1 MGEVYKARD
10 TRLGREVAVK
20 VAAGEFSK
28 RFEREAR
35 AISALN
41 HPNICTLYD
50 VGPNYLVM
58 ELVEGTTLRGP
69 MPIEDALRAARQIA
83 EALEAA
89 HEKGIT
95 HRDLK
100 PGNIK
105 VTPNGRVKVLD
116 FGLAKV
122 DSVTPTDLEDSPT
135 LSLAVTTPGVILGT
149 PAYMSPEQARGI
161 AVDKRTDIWAF
172 GVVLF
177 EMLTGRELFTG
188 QSTTDILA
196 AVVRAN
202 PDFSALPA
210 LTPEPIRRLLKRCLE
225 KDPKNRLPDI
235 GVARMEIDD
244 ATATPQAHAAV
255 PTTRRRHVAP
265 WAVAI
270 FAVLGLAVF
279 SWYSLRAQ
287 PEIRWT
293 GTRFDGP
300 AIAWGPRIS
309 PDGQLVAFLAMD
321 NRLTQ
326 VAVMKPDTGNW
337 TLLTHDRTRGQVSNL
352 CWSLDGSKLFFDR
365 SDGIYSIPVL
375 GGNEQLVVEDA
386 GNPEVLRDGSLVI
399 QRLNSERNNQLYR
412 YWPESG
418 RVKPLNAVLS
428 GLAIARA
435 TTDGDRIV
443 FVGKPLG
450 NLQAPAQ
457 LFAMELSSEK
467 LSRLAPE
474 ASLIISE
481 PTAIA
486 PSADGLS
493 VLVSV
498 DAGDAKH
505 IVSVPLDGGSE
516 LRTLMTVTNTPY
528 YIEAGSDGS
537 VFLDQWDR
545 PIEAFRVSPE
555 GGEPEQIGT
564 LPPYPDF
571 PGSQALPLPD
581 GLFLVNSRTGGR
593 ERLLL
598 MHPGKKLTPFVDT
611 QEETAMP
618 SSIVGQTHVAFL
630 IGPKERKTIAL
641 ASLADRRITRRLEG
655 SKGAAIDS
663 MVAAAD
669 GQTIY
674 YTASGSV
681 WMIPV
686 SDGQPKRIRNGDS
699 VTLNPYRQE
708 LIVRLTEQ
716 EGMRLVRQPLAGGTE
731 SQILLEGNIRIP
743 SVPLYPNAVG
753 KDGRIVSSMVSPDSW
768 FSTVGL
774 IDPKTGRVQVIRFDY
789 DADMSGGWGSDGKLV
804 IVAKPLRVSVWR
816 FRPETHSP

>member
-337 TLLTHDRTRGQVSNL
+337 TLLTQDRTRGQVSNL

-789 DADMSGGWGSDGKLV
+789 NADMSGGWGSDGKLV
-804 IVAKPLRVSVWR
+804 IVAKPLRVSMWR

>member
-10 TRLGREVAVK
+10 KRLGREVAVK
-20 VAAGEFSK
+20 VAAKEFSE

-41 HPNICTLYD
+41 HPHICTLYD

-69 MPIEDALRAARQIA
+69 MPMEDALGAARQIA
-83 EALEAA
+83 GALEAA

-105 VTPNGRVKVLD
+105 ITPDGRIKVLD

-122 DSVTPTDLEDSPT
+122 HSATQTDFENSPT
-135 LSLAVTTPGVILGT
+135 LTLPATRPGVILGT
-149 PAYMSPEQARGI
+149 AAYMSPEQARGM

-177 EMLTGRELFTG
+177 EMLTGRQLFTG

-196 AVVRAN
+196 AVVRGN
-202 PDFSALPA
+202 PDFDALPA
-210 LTPEPIRRLLKRCLE
+210 ITPEPIHRLLKRCLE

-235 GVARMEIDD
+235 GVARLEIDD
-244 ATATPQAHAAV
+244 ALTTPHVDVAV
-255 PTTRRRHVAP
+255 PATGRRSVAP
-265 WAVAI
+265 WIVAI
-270 FAVLGLAVF
+270 FAVLCLAVL
-279 SWYSLRAQ
+279 SWYNLRAQ

-300 AIAWGPRIS
+300 AVAWGPRIS

-321 NRLTQ
+321 DGLTQ

-337 TLLTHDRTRGQVSNL
+337 TLLTRDRTRGQVNNL
-352 CWSLDGSKLFFDR
+352 SWSLDGSKLYFDR
-365 SDGIYSIPVL
+365 WQGIYSTPVL
-375 GGNEQLVVEDA
+375 GGNEQLVVENA
-386 GNPEVLRDGSLVI
+386 GNPEMLPDGSLVI
-399 QRLNSERNNQLYR
+399 QRLNSDRNSQLYR

-435 TTDGDRIV
+435 TPNGDRVV
-443 FVGKPLG
+443 FVGKPLD

-457 LFAMELSSEK
+457 LYAMDLSSEK
-467 LSRLAPE
+467 LTRLAPE
-474 ASLIISE
+474 TSLIISE

-486 PSADGLS
+486 PSADGQS

-498 DAGDAKH
+498 DAVDAKH
-505 IVSVPLDGGSE
+505 IVSVSLDGGSK

-528 YIEAGSDGS
+528 FLDAGSDGS

-545 PIEAFRVSPE
+545 PIEVLSVSPE
-555 GGEPEQIGT
+555 GGEPKRIGT

-571 PGSQALPLPD
+571 PGSKAVPLPD

-593 ERLLL
+593 DRLLL
-598 MHPGKKLTPFVDT
+598 MHPGKELTPFVDT

-618 SSIVGQTHVAFL
+618 SSMVGQTHVAFL
-630 IGPKERKTIAL
+630 IGPRERRTIAL
-641 ASLADRRITRRLEG
+641 ASLGDRRITRRLEG
-655 SKGAAIDS
+655 PRGAAINS
-663 MVAAAD
+663 MVVSAD

-681 WMIPV
+681 WTIPV
-686 SDGQPKRIRNGDS
+686 SDGQPQRIRKGDS

-708 LIVRLTEQ
+708 LIVSLTEK
-716 EGMRLVRQPLAGGTE
+716 EGVRHVRQPLAGGAE
-731 SQILLEGNIRIP
+731 SQILLEGNMRIAEL
-743 SVPLYPNAVG
+743 LYPNAVG
-753 KDGRIVSSMVSPDSW
+753 KDGRILASMVSPDSW
-768 FSTVGL
+768 FSRVGL
-774 IDPKTGRVQVIRFDY
+774 IDPMTGRVQIIQFNY
-789 DADMSGGWGSDGKLV
+789 SADMSGGWGSDGKVV
-804 IVAKPLRVSVWR
+804 IVAKPLRVSMWR
-816 FRPETHSP
+816 FRPETN

>member
-135 LSLAVTTPGVILGT
+135 LSLTVTKPGVILGT

-337 TLLTHDRTRGQVSNL
+337 TLLTQDRTRGQVSNL

-457 LFAMELSSEK
+457 LFTMELSSEK

-716 EGMRLVRQPLAGGTE
+716 GGMRLVRQPLAGGTE

-789 DADMSGGWGSDGKLV
+789 NADMSGGWGSDGKLV